1 MREDDGAFSSRASL
15 GGSRLSS
22 LPPTTPVEGV
32 GRVTLI
38 VVACALLL
46 AATFAIRSLIA
57 PLLLGAC
64 VAAIV
69 RPWMVRFR
77 RFGGPRRAAAVATAS
92 VVLLIALPLV
102 AVTIPVVSEVRSLVT
117 LVRSGNFGALQP
129 SLDAAAPIAG
139 SPRDMIHALGPRIAD
154 ALPGLVGTAGEVA
167 LGVFVFLMTLYYVLL
182 DGTRAMA
189 FARRI
194 SPLAEQHLDALVR
207 EFVVVGR
214 AVLVSIGVTALVEGG
229 VAGIAYFA
237 LGLPNAALLTV
248 ITAIAALVPIGTIL
262 VWGPL
267 AAVLWSQGRT
277 FAAIVIIVTGA
288 VVISGIDHLARP
300 YLARIARTRL
310 HPLLVFVGMFGGLA
324 SLGAWGLFAG
334 PLVVALCVV
343 ALRLYDR
350 EQRARAL
357 VTAMAGLPL
366 SPMNPTVIES
376 SVNERRDVE
385 GLQTRAVVPG
395 E

>member
-1 MREDDGAFSSRASL
+1 VNQDEGMRRSSL

-32 GRVTLI
+32 GRITLI
-38 VVACALLL
+38 VVACALVL

-64 VAAIV
+64 VASFV

-77 RFGGPRRAAAVATAS
+77 MFGGPRRAAAAATAS

-102 AVTIPVVSEVRSLVT
+102 ALTIPVVSELRSIVG
-117 LVRSGNFGALQP
+117 LVRSGKLGALQP
-129 SLDAAAPIAG
+129 SFDAAAPIAG
-139 SPRDMIHALGPRIAD
+139 SPRDMMHALGPRVAD
-154 ALPGLVGTAGEVA
+154 ALPGLIGTAGELA

-182 DGTRAMA
+182 DGTRAMT

-194 SPLAEQHLDALVR
+194 SPLASQHLDALVR

-214 AVLVSIGVTALVEGG
+214 AVLVSIGLTALVEGG
-229 VAGIAYFA
+229 VAGIAYFS
-237 LGLPNAALLTV
+237 LGLPSAALLTV

-262 VWGPL
+262 VWGPV

-277 FAAIVIIVTGA
+277 FAALVVVFTGA

-300 YLARIARTRL
+300 YLARVAKTRL
-310 HPLLVFVGMFGGLA
+310 HPLLVFVGMFGGMA
-324 SLGAWGLFAG
+324 SLGGWGLFAG
-334 PLVVALCVV
+334 PLVVALCVA

-350 EQRARAL
+350 EQRARLIAATGYTQAL
-357 VTAMAGLPL
+357 PIAPL
-366 SPMNPTVIES
+366 IIESGVIERPENAQPRS
-376 SVNERRDVE
+376 EE
-385 GLQTRAVVPG
+385 RAVVAG